1 MGEREN
7 ASSSQERMWK
17 MVLNISVL
25 FGSPRTGGNS
35 ETLAEKILDH
45 APAGSGIERFFLA
58 QRRLEGCRDCRRC
71 WTGGTP
77 CVLQDD
83 MAEIYHSLEKAD
95 LIFFVTPLYW
105 YSWSAPIKTVWDR
118 LLPYN
123 AASALR
129 VLRGKK
135 AALVVAAADDDAT
148 CFEGVRFSLRRSCD
162 LLGLTVVGEI
172 CEGELAERGDVLRRP
187 ALGLKLAEQASR
199 LFL

>member
-1 MGEREN
+1 
-7 ASSSQERMWK
+7 

-25 FGSPRTGGNS
+25 FGSPRKGGNS

-45 APAGSGIERFFLA
+45 APAGSGIERFFLT

-105 YSWSAPIKTVWDR
+105 YSWSAQIKTV
-118 LLPYN
+118 
-123 AASALR
+123 
-129 VLRGKK
+129 
-135 AALVVAAADDDAT
+135 
-148 CFEGVRFSLRRSCD
+148 
-162 LLGLTVVGEI
+162 
-172 CEGELAERGDVLRRP
+172 
-187 ALGLKLAEQASR
+187 
-199 LFL
+199 